1 MIRNDK
7 ICAYETNQQL
17 TGNTIAEFMEQK
29 LIPVSAFVVDY
40 RFKPL
45 PLNYH
50 FKRGHDTSTCDF
62 NQFSINSISTPFSNS
77 IIKQFASNKDDKR
90 RVEKALDV
98 SGFPSGKNDSL
109 PLNKFQFEDFYN
121 LYKNLTQRS
130 EVEKI
135 FEEL

>member
-1 MIRNDK
+1 MSI
-7 ICAYETNQQL
+7 I
-17 TGNTIAEFMEQK
+17 
-29 LIPVSAFVVDY
+29 
-40 RFKPL
+40 
-45 PLNYH
+45 PLNGILTTN
-50 FKRGHDTSTCDF
+50 RC
-62 NQFSINSISTPFSNS
+62 SIFS

-98 SGFPSGKNDSL
+98 SGLPSGKGDTL
-109 PLNKFQFEDFYN
+109 LQNKFQFEDFYN

>member
-1 MIRNDK
+1 MMLTNND
-7 ICAYETNQQL
+7 I
-17 TGNTIAEFMEQK
+17 I
-29 LIPVSAFVVDY
+29 
-40 RFKPL
+40 
-45 PLNYH
+45 
-50 FKRGHDTSTCDF
+50 
-62 NQFSINSISTPFSNS
+62 ISLLCLFS

-98 SGFPSGKNDSL
+98 SGLPSGKGDTL
-109 PLNKFQFEDFYN
+109 LHNKFQFEDFYN